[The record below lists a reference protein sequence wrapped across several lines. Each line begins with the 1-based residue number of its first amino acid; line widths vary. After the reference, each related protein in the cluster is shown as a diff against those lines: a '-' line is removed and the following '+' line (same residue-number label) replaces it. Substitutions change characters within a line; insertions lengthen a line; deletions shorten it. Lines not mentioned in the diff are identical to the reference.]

1 MNIETRLIME
11 TEKELNVKIIAI
23 ILRIQ
28 QEYPELCKYLNEM
41 PITIPAVENPI
52 INVEILKNYY
62 ESLLKLLTTYQSEKA
77 EKRNKKS

>member
-1 MNIETRLIME
+1 ME
-11 TEKELNVKIIAI
+11 TEKELNVQIITI

-41 PITIPAVENPI
+41 PITIPAVENPK

-62 ESLLKLLTTYQSEKA
+62 ESLLKLLTTYQLEQT